1 MLKSIANGVVASATS
16 KSSSSASSASST
28 ASSASSTVLS
38 QQPPPQPAAQL
49 HSKQQHQ
56 LYQQQ
61 QQQQQK
67 QLHNNSG
74 ASSSTNSSTNNS
86 LNGTSL
92 YYNTPG
98 QGNGNGNGNGN
109 SNTSNYHLFALSSQ
123 HNQPYDTST
132 IGTALGNFISNGG
145 GGDQNPYNGNMNS
158 LTKQFGHTMNLNGSA
173 TTTHNNMMM
182 MTMPLMINV
191 SMRCA
196 AVMPKIFPNNI

>member
-1 MLKSIANGVVASATS
+1 MVASATS

-38 QQPPPQPAAQL
+38 QQAPPQPAAQL

-56 LYQQQ
+56 LYQ

-98 QGNGNGNGNGN
+98 QANGNGNGNN
-109 SNTSNYHLFALSSQ
+109 NTSNYHLFALSSQ

-182 MTMPLMINV
+182 MMLNGADDSAFSDLGRDELNVLMNE
-191 SMRCA
+191 
-196 AVMPKIFPNNI
+196 AVVRFVFHFF